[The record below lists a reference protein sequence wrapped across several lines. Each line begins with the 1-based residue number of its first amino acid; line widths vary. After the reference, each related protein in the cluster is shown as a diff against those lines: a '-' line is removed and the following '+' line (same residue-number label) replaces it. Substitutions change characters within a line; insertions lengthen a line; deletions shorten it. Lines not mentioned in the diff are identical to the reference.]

1 MQRILAS
8 TLQAMGTGKPAPAAP
23 AAPSTGPELPT
34 AKHRRKERL
43 LAAMGRLQ
51 DRDTHKAALDELE
64 EAIAVS
70 SPAVAVRCKPASACR

>member
-8 TLQAMGTGKPAPAAP
+8 TLQAMGPGKPAPAAP
-23 AAPSTGPELPT
+23 AAPAAPSAGPELPT

-64 EAIAVS
+64 EAIAVR
-70 SPAVAVRCKPASACR
+70 SPAGATRNM